1 MGRVGEHTRAADH
14 VRQHVSP
21 ARRARG
27 VTEQPDFFSV
37 VRSQRAHRAF
47 TTAPVPDELV
57 ERVLEAA
64 TYAPSAEN
72 TQPWVFIVVRDDA
85 ARGRI
90 GELNRQAWEGGG
102 RDFSRPR
109 LSAEVFAKVEAG
121 ATGGIANAPVLVVG
135 CGDMS
140 RCVEAVLESS
150 VWPAVQSL
158 LLAAHALGLGSPLPT
173 IPTVFGDE
181 LRALLALPDH
191 FFFFQAEDGI
201 RDLTVTGVQTC
212 ALPI

>member
-1 MGRVGEHTRAADH
+1 
-14 VRQHVSP
+14 
-21 ARRARG
+21 
-27 VTEQPDFFSV
+27 VTESSDFFSV
-37 VRSQRAHRAF
+37 VRTQRAQRAF
-47 TTAPVPDELV
+47 TAEPVPDDLV

-109 LSAEVFAKVEAG
+109 LSPEVFAKVEAG
-121 ATGGIANAPVLVVG
+121 ATGGIADAPVLIVV
-135 CGDMS
+135 CGDAS

-150 VWPAVQSL
+150 VWPAVQNL
-158 LLAAHALGLGSPLPT
+158 LLAAHALGLGSALTT
-173 IPTVFGDE
+173 ITTVFGDE
-181 LRALLALPDH
+181 MRSLLALPDH
-191 FFFFQAEDGI
+191 VRALGVVPLGWPARQLGPPRRAPVAEKTFRERYGE
-201 RDLTVTGVQTC
+201 
-212 ALPI
+212 PWE